1 MKNKAIRLGAAGAL
15 TALSLAGLAVPAQAA
30 SPTPY
35 FDDPCGQVVN
45 SVKACNALDGW
56 IYQMSVNNAV
66 TGPRPGIG
74 GALVAGNTLTV
85 FDGVWDPS
93 DATLTH
99 QWLRNDVPIIGA
111 IGATYKLTEAD
122 IGKGI
127 RVKTTARAA
136 GYKTMTVQSTKSTP
150 VTATTASGG
159 PLPKVNPPS
168 RVQVTSSAGG
178 SMSRAGCVAAKTY
191 TWATPG
197 IVFAYQWTR
206 DGVPIAGALG
216 ARYCSTAA
224 DSGKRIRVGVTGYAP
239 GFEPVTLTSFAV
251 SMGASWAWGA
261 PISGTPEP
269 GQVLT
274 AGQPVAEG
282 SGTTL
287 QWLRDGIEI
296 TGATANTYTVAD
308 TDRGSVLVMRTSTT
322 ERWGA
327 PGPTSYTIQLLVPGV
342 PAEQLPLTNVAL
354 PVLDGDARVDKPI
367 TVTPGTWSV
376 PDEKLT
382 ISYRWSANGQLLRNS
397 DTATYKPGILEF
409 GKTLSVTVAAS
420 APGYKTTRVTL
431 TSAAPIAEANPE
443 LVHGPSFSSNP
454 VIGQPLKVY
463 DPYYGS
469 IIDDMDLTNTYQ
481 WLRAGTPIPGATA
494 RVYTP
499 VVADAGQALSVTV
512 STAYKGRVFRTETVS
527 PYRSVV
533 PFGKLVTALPTVS
546 GTPKAGSILTVKP
559 GAWTTG
565 TALTYVWMRN
575 GVPIS
580 NAAAATYKVRTA
592 DKGNGLTVRVT
603 GTQPGYKTATRDSA
617 AFLAR

>member
-1 MKNKAIRLGAAGAL
+1 
-15 TALSLAGLAVPAQAA
+15 
-30 SPTPY
+30 
-35 FDDPCGQVVN
+35 
-45 SVKACNALDGW
+45 
-56 IYQMSVNNAV
+56 
-66 TGPRPGIG
+66 
-74 GALVAGNTLTV
+74 
-85 FDGVWDPS
+85 
-93 DATLTH
+93 
-99 QWLRNDVPIIGA
+99 
-111 IGATYKLTEAD
+111 
-122 IGKGI
+122 
-127 RVKTTARAA
+127 
-136 GYKTMTVQSTKSTP
+136 
-150 VTATTASGG
+150 
-159 PLPKVNPPS
+159 
-168 RVQVTSSAGG
+168 
-178 SMSRAGCVAAKTY
+178 MSRHARKYWAK
-191 TWATPG
+191 WLFRAC
-197 IVFAYQWTR
+197 
-206 DGVPIAGALG
+206 
-216 ARYCSTAA
+216 ARQL
-224 DSGKRIRVGVTGYAP
+224 

-251 SMGASWAWGA
+251 SGGAVWAWGA

-274 AGQPVAEG
+274 GGQPVAEG

-287 QWLRDGIEI
+287 QWLNDGIEI

-322 ERWGA
+322 EPWGA
-327 PGPTSYTIQLLVPGV
+327 PGPTSYTLQLLVPGA

-431 TSAAPIAEANPE
+431 TSPAPIAEANPE

-469 IIDDMDLTNTYQ
+469 IIDDLDLTNTYQ

-533 PFGKLVTALPTVS
+533 PFGKLVTALPTVA

-565 TALTYVWMRN
+565 TAFTYVWMRN

-603 GTQPGYKTATRDSA
+603 GTQPGYKAAFRDSA